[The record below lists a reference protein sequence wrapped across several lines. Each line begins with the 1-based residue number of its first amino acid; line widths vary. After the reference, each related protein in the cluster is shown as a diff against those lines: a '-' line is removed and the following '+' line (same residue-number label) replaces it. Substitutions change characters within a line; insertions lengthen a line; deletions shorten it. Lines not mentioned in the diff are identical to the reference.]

1 MKRRSIHIG
10 LVLSVMAAAF
20 TGCALVDEDMRDC
33 EADHKIN
40 YELRL
45 VTNLT
50 TELQTQ
56 LSTQVELTAVATAI
70 QDHLKGVFTD
80 YAHDVDLSFYDVEE
94 DSLRLHHETHI
105 MDANQ
110 SSYTLY
116 IPVRKYMHVAVAN
129 LQPMLPDG
137 SSAPRELV
145 LTEDEKCHRSRLDLV
160 VNSTK
165 NIIPSQTS
173 GVFSAR
179 LPMDIKDGVDQQF
192 DVKLY
197 MVNCASALV
206 LDTLGSHIKD
216 IQVLASGFANGF
228 NLADSTYSFT
238 FNPQVRADEVKVGD
252 GQFVCFCAVTLPSMD
267 SDATKSIINTDDP
280 YIAQPAEE
288 SLWQY
293 SVYTT
298 CEDGSVTE
306 TILGV
311 KLPLRASQFKMIRAK
326 IQPDGSVAPR
336 EPFVGASVTLNWND
350 GPSWEIDF

>member
-1 MKRRSIHIG
+1 MKFRTYHIG
-10 LVLSVMAAAF
+10 MVLSVMAAAF
-20 TGCALVDEDMRDC
+20 TGCTLVDEDLTDC
-33 EADHKIN
+33 EADHEIN

-56 LSTQVELTAVATAI
+56 LSTQVELTAVAASI

-80 YAHDVDLSFYDVEE
+80 HAHDVDLSFYDVTE

-129 LQPMLPDG
+129 LQPVQADG
-137 SSAPRELV
+137 SPAPTELV
-145 LTEDEKCHRSRLDLV
+145 LAEDEKCHSARLDLV

-165 NIIPSQTS
+165 NIVPSQTS

-216 IQVLASGFANGF
+216 IKVLASGFANGF
-228 NLADSTYSFT
+228 SLADSTYHFT
-238 FNPQVRADEVKVGD
+238 FNPQVQADEVKVGD
-252 GQFVCFCAVTLPSMD
+252 GQFMCFCAVTLPSMD
-267 SDATKSIINTDDP
+267 VEETKSIINTDDP
-280 YIAQPAEE
+280 YIAQPAEQ

-293 SVYTT
+293 NVYTT

-326 IQPDGSVAPR
+326 IQADGSVSPR
-336 EPFVGASVTLNWND
+336 EPYVGASVTLNWSD
-350 GPSWEIDF
+350 GPSWIIDF